1 MVEPG
6 HVDQTLSKDRTNSA
20 AWIPRGVDPLVS
32 AVEQRIARITTTRVE
47 MGEDVQVL
55 LSRQC
60 AQRASSRRRP
70 IQGLVPVVASPR
82 SDCSRRIAEAL
93 RHAGTR

>member
-55 LSRQC
+55 
-60 AQRASSRRRP
+60 
-70 IQGLVPVVASPR
+70 
-82 SDCSRRIAEAL
+82 
-93 RHAGTR
+93 

>member
-1 MVEPG
+1 VVEPG

-55 LSRQC
+55 SWQCNARKLS
-60 AQRASSRRRP
+60 SPVDPYWVWSRW
-70 IQGLVPVVASPR
+70 
-82 SDCSRRIAEAL
+82 
-93 RHAGTR
+93 